1 LERKALLA
9 REAKRNMTNSPDN
22 EHRPAILIV
31 DDDKE
36 VLISFKI
43 WLQDEGLRP
52 LTTDNSKE
60 ALKIVENDNVEV
72 ALLDFR
78 LGTENG
84 LEMAKKVTEIDENV
98 KVIIITGYPS
108 YDTAVESIKSGLFD
122 YLSKGASNEKI
133 LETIKKAIRARE
145 KEMLQ
150 KGDSGFTKDR
160 LKLIVICRHSLILE
174 RLDNFSSKYPA
185 FKLVRT
191 FASVEQLAH
200 RGQLPEIDI
209 AMVCATCCIESY
221 SESFSFLNNLYK
233 SLPYVKPVLFNDY
246 FSEIEKVE
254 LIRSGVKGFFSID
267 MDSDKLEQALRLI
280 KKGEMWVSRKLI
292 SLAVPDGREYLKER
306 LSGVDDY
313 GISDREK
320 EILKAMVLGLK
331 NREIADKLFISEMT
345 VKSHLNRIFKKL
357 GVKNRT
363 SAIRF
368 IQDNKIL

>member
-22 EHRPAILIV
+22 ERRPAILIV

-52 LTTDNSKE
+52 LTTDNSQE

-145 KEMLQ
+145 REMLQ
-150 KGDSGFTKDR
+150 KGDSAFTKDR